1 MGSLCI
7 FGHLFREDSTFVF
20 PEEEE
25 AESWEQQN
33 TSDTPTPAPI
43 TTDLFDSCDP
53 LDEDA
58 SETDEA
64 GDTFLM
70 SKG

>member
-33 TSDTPTPAPI
+33 TSDTPYAC
-43 TTDLFDSCDP
+43 TDYNRFVR
-53 LDEDA
+53 
-58 SETDEA
+58 
-64 GDTFLM
+64 
-70 SKG
+70 